1 MSQTDIDSIRDV
13 DCLKNSV
20 SPGEW
25 SSRVD
30 LAACYHMIRRNGWN
44 MGIFNHCSMRVPNE
58 PDYFLIKAHAL
69 LWDEVTASNLIKVN
83 MLEELDENSSVNR
96 PGFVLHS
103 AILRERKD
111 VNAIVH
117 IHEESSVAVSSM
129 EEGIMPLTQDAI
141 FLYGQVGYHEYS
153 GITENAEERDAIIK
167 NLGTN
172 STMLMRNHGSVT
184 VGANMS
190 EAFSWTARLV
200 KACHIQLQLLA
211 TGKKLV
217 VPSEGMCRYVAEQYN
232 QHTKGRA
239 LDDWPAALRELEKQD
254 PTYRN

>member
-83 MLEELDENSSVNR
+83 MLEELDENSSVN
-96 PGFVLHS
+96 
-103 AILRERKD
+103 
-111 VNAIVH
+111 
-117 IHEESSVAVSSM
+117 
-129 EEGIMPLTQDAI
+129 
-141 FLYGQVGYHEYS
+141 
-153 GITENAEERDAIIK
+153 
-167 NLGTN
+167 
-172 STMLMRNHGSVT
+172 
-184 VGANMS
+184 
-190 EAFSWTARLV
+190 
-200 KACHIQLQLLA
+200 
-211 TGKKLV
+211 
-217 VPSEGMCRYVAEQYN
+217 
-232 QHTKGRA
+232 
-239 LDDWPAALRELEKQD
+239 
-254 PTYRN
+254 

>member
-83 MLEELDENSSVNR
+83 MFEELDEKV
-96 PGFVLHS
+96 
-103 AILRERKD
+103 
-111 VNAIVH
+111 
-117 IHEESSVAVSSM
+117 EESM
-129 EEGIMPLTQDAI
+129 EYE
-141 FLYGQVGYHEYS
+141 YEQVEPIESAPVGPV
-153 GITENAEERDAIIK
+153 T
-167 NLGTN
+167 
-172 STMLMRNHGSVT
+172 STD
-184 VGANMS
+184 
-190 EAFSWTARLV
+190 
-200 KACHIQLQLLA
+200 I
-211 TGKKLV
+211 
-217 VPSEGMCRYVAEQYN
+217 
-232 QHTKGRA
+232 
-239 LDDWPAALRELEKQD
+239 
-254 PTYRN
+254 